1 MLSVSVRLLSR
12 YSEIVAKPLDQVY
25 RSSTEALNPASVDL
39 DSLSAV
45 DLVRLM
51 NREDAGLVASV
62 GEQAAAIGAAIEAIS
77 DRLKRGGR
85 LFYLGAGTS
94 GRLGILDASEC
105 PPTFNT
111 DPDLVQG
118 LIAGGDPAIRSAVE
132 GAEDDESLAVT
143 DLRACS
149 LRSEDCVVGIAASG
163 TTPYVLAG
171 VRYARGQHCLTI
183 GISCNHGAPLAE
195 LTDHP
200 LQLLVGPEVLAG
212 STRLKAGTATKMVL
226 NMLSTGVMVRLGKTY
241 GNLMVDLQ
249 ATNEKL
255 RARALGLLQ
264 RLTGLAEPEAAALMA
279 KCGGELKTS
288 IVSYRLS
295 LAPELAR
302 ARLAENDGVLRRSLS
317 ESS

>member
-1 MLSVSVRLLSR
+1 MKTGKFNGFT
-12 YSEIVAKPLDQVY
+12 A
-25 RSSTEALNPASVDL
+25 
-39 DSLSAV
+39 
-45 DLVRLM
+45 
-51 NREDAGLVASV
+51 
-62 GEQAAAIGAAIEAIS
+62 
-77 DRLKRGGR
+77 
-85 LFYLGAGTS
+85 
-94 GRLGILDASEC
+94 
-105 PPTFNT
+105 FNT
-111 DPDLVQG
+111 V
-118 LIAGGDPAIRSAVE
+118 
-132 GAEDDESLAVT
+132 
-143 DLRACS
+143 
-149 LRSEDCVVGIAASG
+149 
-163 TTPYVLAG
+163 
-171 VRYARGQHCLTI
+171 
-183 GISCNHGAPLAE
+183 
-195 LTDHP
+195 

-295 LAPELAR
+295 LTPELAR

>member
-1 MLSVSVRLLSR
+1 M
-12 YSEIVAKPLDQVY
+12 
-25 RSSTEALNPASVDL
+25 
-39 DSLSAV
+39 
-45 DLVRLM
+45 
-51 NREDAGLVASV
+51 
-62 GEQAAAIGAAIEAIS
+62 GEQAAVIGAAIEAIS

-85 LFYLGAGTS
+85 MFYLGAGTS

-111 DPDLVQG
+111 DPELVQG

-132 GAEDDESLAVT
+132 GAEDDENLAVT

-264 RLTGLAEPEAAALMA
+264 RLTGLAEPAAAALMA